1 MKKLAIL
8 ASAITLVCGVNAA
21 NFTWGF
27 ASSDITD
34 INGVYMGEEV
44 PGYAYLFLGTVTAT
58 ESAFD
63 MSGATLLASGG
74 QNADYSYG
82 AFAEQASSAAL
93 TSTAAGQAYTLIL
106 FENEVDDFSKF
117 EGNYLLA
124 TGTSGQGTNPMTGD
138 TWAQFNDGTAYGE
151 SNWSTMSVP
160 DLPNVPEPTSGL
172 LLLLGVAGLALKRK
186 NA

>member
-1 MKKLAIL
+1 MKKIMMLASAIIL
-8 ASAITLVCGVNAA
+8 ASAVNAA
-21 NFTWGF
+21 NFSWGF
-27 ASSDITD
+27 SSIDITD
-34 INGVYMGEEV
+34 INGAYMGEAV

-74 QNADYSYG
+74 QNADFSFGVFSEPY
-82 AFAEQASSAAL
+82 ASNDKL
-93 TSTAAGQAYTLIL
+93 TSTAAGQAFTLLL
-106 FENEVDDFSKF
+106 FEDEVADFSKF

-138 TWAQFNDGTAYGE
+138 TWAQFNDGTAYGA
-151 SNWSTMSVP
+151 SDWATMSA
-160 DLPNVPEPTSGL
+160 VPEPTSGL

-186 NA
+186 VA